1 MLRTSEEFVT
11 GFVLAGGLSS
21 RMGTNKGLLDLNGAT
36 LVEHTRNLLVRLCE
50 RVCILGPADLYRG
63 LGECFPDAYPGC
75 GPLAG
80 IHAALL
86 NTKTRLN
93 LITAVDTPFL
103 TDDFLNY
110 MLESAEANPSAAV
123 TVPKIA
129 GYVQPLCAVYTPDFL
144 PVAEAALRAG
154 RYKIVPLF
162 SEVETLVLGEEQLA
176 PFALQSGMFDNLNTP
191 EDYENARRRFPD
203 KKT

>member
-1 MLRTSEEFVT
+1 MHSSST

-21 RMGTNKGLLDLNGAT
+21 RMGTNKALLELNGAT
-36 LVEHTRNLLVRLCE
+36 LVERTRNLLARLCG
-50 RVCILGPADLYRG
+50 RVCILGPAALYGR
-63 LGECFPDAYPGC
+63 LGECFPDTYPGC

-86 NTKTRLN
+86 NTKTRFN
-93 LITAVDTPFL
+93 LITGVDTPFL
-103 TDDFLNY
+103 AEEFLRY
-110 MLESAEANPSAAV
+110 MLESAGAAGPATAV

-144 PVAEAALRAG
+144 SVAETALKAG

-162 SEVETLVLGEEQLA
+162 REVETLVLTEEQLA